1 MDTRKRQQ
9 TAVDPTVASA
19 LVIDDNHKL
28 STMARYNLRSCGL
41 DFLGSREPGA
51 IVSTLRSLSP
61 TLIILCVRASV
72 HRNVGHC
79 LRIRQSFDGP
89 LLVIG
94 HIPSDEYES
103 QLLNSGADCVL
114 ENTSTDRIFKAHV
127 AALLRRCVRRPPS
140 PEPPGARD
148 DAPPRD
154 RLVISPDSRQ
164 VTIDGKCIAL
174 TVAEFDLLSILAS
187 RQGKVVSRDELCQT
201 LLRREYDG
209 LDRCID
215 LRMSRLRKKLED
227 NARLPR
233 LIKSVRSEGYML
245 VKQ

>member
-1 MDTRKRQQ
+1 MDASRHRPPQRGKPPPPATGAAGDQHDTRNGKHEHRQ
-9 TAVDPTVASA
+9 
-19 LVIDDNHKL
+19 
-28 STMARYNLRSCGL
+28 R
-41 DFLGSREPGA
+41 
-51 IVSTLRSLSP
+51 
-61 TLIILCVRASV
+61 
-72 HRNVGHC
+72 
-79 LRIRQSFDGP
+79 
-89 LLVIG
+89 
-94 HIPSDEYES
+94 
-103 QLLNSGADCVL
+103 
-114 ENTSTDRIFKAHV
+114 
-127 AALLRRCVRRPPS
+127 
-140 PEPPGARD
+140 PGARD

-174 TVAEFDLLSILAS
+174 TVGEFDLLSILAS
-187 RQGKVVSRDELCQT
+187 RRGKVVSRDELCKT